1 MATDLCVLA
10 VPGYSYKRACY
21 THHLLT
27 DPAQL
32 DIIHSRHWQRP
43 EATCVGLGPRQEAI
57 LRAIVAEPGR
67 SMN

>member
-21 THHLLT
+21 AHHLLT

-43 EATCVGLGPRQEAI
+43 EATCVGLGPSRRPSCA
-57 LRAIVAEPGR
+57 RSWPSPAGR
-67 SMN
+67 